1 MKLNLGGIPLF
12 LCAIL
17 SFVCM
22 NALAK
27 GMALQYPII
36 EVVWARYLSQTL
48 LTVLVF
54 NTKLKT
60 IVKTQRVKIH
70 LFRSALLFGATIFI
84 FAGFANLS
92 LAATMAI
99 FQTAPLLVVILSV
112 IFLGEIVGF
121 KRWLGVFVGF
131 FGALIIIQPGTD
143 TFLIASIFPLL
154 SALCYAGYAVST
166 RHLGTDEDPRTNFF
180 YTGLVGTI
188 VSTLILFPYFQ
199 KIELVDIIYFTMLG
213 TLGGFGHYCLI
224 LALRKSEASL
234 LAPFSYFDLVFSA
247 CLGIIFFTEYPSKSL
262 IIGAVIIV
270 GAGIY
275 TWYRERVQ
283 SHNQSV

>member
-1 MKLNLGGIPLF
+1 M
-12 LCAIL
+12 CAIL
-17 SFVCM
+17 AFACM

-36 EVVWARYLSQTL
+36 MVVWARYLSQTV

-54 NTKLKT
+54 NRNLKT
-60 IVKTQRVKIH
+60 IVKTKRIKIH

-112 IFLGEIVGF
+112 VFLSEVVGV
-121 KRWLGVFVGF
+121 KRWLGVVVGF
-131 FGALIIIQPGTD
+131 VGALIIIQPGTD
-143 TFLIASIFPLL
+143 TFLIASILPLL
-154 SALCYAGYAVST
+154 SALCYAAYAVST
-166 RHLGTDEDPRTNFF
+166 RHLGTEEDPRTNFF

-199 KIELVDIIYFTMLG
+199 KIELVDIVYFTLLG
-213 TLGGFGHYCLI
+213 TLGGLGHYCLI

-234 LAPFSYFDLVFSA
+234 LAPFSYFDLIFSA
-247 CLGIIFFTEYPSKSL
+247 CLGMIFFTEYPTQSL
-262 IIGAVIIV
+262 ILGAATIV

-275 TWYRERVQ
+275 TWYRGRVQ
-283 SHNQSV
+283 SHNQSA

>member
-1 MKLNLGGIPLF
+1 M
-12 LCAIL
+12 CAIL
-17 SFVCM
+17 AFACM

-36 EVVWARYLSQTL
+36 MVVWARYLSQTV

-54 NTKLKT
+54 NRNLKT
-60 IVKTQRVKIH
+60 IVKTKRIKIH

-99 FQTAPLLVVILSV
+99 FQTAPLLVVVLSV
-112 IFLGEIVGF
+112 FFLGEVVGV
-121 KRWLGVFVGF
+121 KRWLSVVVGF
-131 FGALIIIQPGTD
+131 VGALIIIQPGTD

-166 RHLGTDEDPRTNFF
+166 RHLGTEEDPRTNFF

-188 VSTLILFPYFQ
+188 VSTLILFPYLQ
-199 KIELVDIIYFTMLG
+199 KIELVDIVYFTLLG
-213 TLGGFGHYCLI
+213 TLGGLGHYCLI

-234 LAPFSYFDLVFSA
+234 LAPFSYFDLIFSA
-247 CLGIIFFTEYPSKSL
+247 CLGMIFFTEYPTQSL
-262 IIGAVIIV
+262 ILGATIIV

-275 TWYRERVQ
+275 TWYRGRVQ
-283 SHNQSV
+283 SDNQSV

>member
-1 MKLNLGGIPLF
+1 M
-12 LCAIL
+12 CAIL
-17 SFVCM
+17 AFACM

-36 EVVWARYLSQTL
+36 MVVWARYLSQTV

-54 NTKLKT
+54 NRNLKT
-60 IVKTQRVKIH
+60 IVKTKRIKIH

-112 IFLGEIVGF
+112 VFLSEVVGV
-121 KRWLGVFVGF
+121 KRWLGVVVGF
-131 FGALIIIQPGTD
+131 VGALIIIQPGTD
-143 TFLIASIFPLL
+143 TFLIASILPLL
-154 SALCYAGYAVST
+154 SALCYAAYAVST
-166 RHLGTDEDPRTNFF
+166 RHLGTEEDPRTNFF

-199 KIELVDIIYFTMLG
+199 KIELVDIVYFTLLG
-213 TLGGFGHYCLI
+213 TLGGLGHYCLI

-234 LAPFSYFDLVFSA
+234 LAPFSYFDLIFSA
-247 CLGIIFFTEYPSKSL
+247 CLGMIFFTEYPTQSL
-262 IIGAVIIV
+262 ILGAATIV

-283 SHNQSV
+283 SDNQSV

>member
-1 MKLNLGGIPLF
+1 M
-12 LCAIL
+12 CAIL
-17 SFVCM
+17 AFACM

-36 EVVWARYLSQTL
+36 MVVWARYLSQTV

-54 NTKLKT
+54 NRNLKT
-60 IVKTQRVKIH
+60 IVKTKRIKIH

-112 IFLGEIVGF
+112 VFLSEVVGV
-121 KRWLGVFVGF
+121 KRWLSVVVGF
-131 FGALIIIQPGTD
+131 VGALIIIQPGTD

-166 RHLGTDEDPRTNFF
+166 RHLGTEEDPRTNFF

-188 VSTLILFPYFQ
+188 VSTLILFPYLQ
-199 KIELVDIIYFTMLG
+199 KIELVDIVYFTLLG
-213 TLGGFGHYCLI
+213 TLGGLGHYCLI

-234 LAPFSYFDLVFSA
+234 LAPFSYFDLIFSA
-247 CLGIIFFTEYPSKSL
+247 CLGMIFFTEYPTQSL
-262 IIGAVIIV
+262 ILGATIIV

-275 TWYRERVQ
+275 TWYRGRVQ
-283 SHNQSV
+283 SDNQSV

>member
-1 MKLNLGGIPLF
+1 M
-12 LCAIL
+12 CAIL
-17 SFVCM
+17 AFACM

-36 EVVWARYLSQTL
+36 MVVWARYLSQTV

-54 NTKLKT
+54 NRNLKT
-60 IVKTQRVKIH
+60 IVKTKRIKIH

-112 IFLGEIVGF
+112 VFLGEVVGV
-121 KRWLGVFVGF
+121 KRWLGVVIGFV
-131 FGALIIIQPGTD
+131 GALIIIQPGTD
-143 TFLIASIFPLL
+143 TFLIASILPLL
-154 SALCYAGYAVST
+154 SALCYAAYAVST
-166 RHLGTDEDPRTNFF
+166 RHLGTEEDPRTNFF

-199 KIELVDIIYFTMLG
+199 KIELVDIVYFTLLG
-213 TLGGFGHYCLI
+213 TLGGLGHYCLI

-234 LAPFSYFDLVFSA
+234 LAPFSYFDLIFSA
-247 CLGIIFFTEYPSKSL
+247 CLGMIFFTEYPTQSL
-262 IIGAVIIV
+262 ILGAATIV

-275 TWYRERVQ
+275 TWYRGRVQ
-283 SHNQSV
+283 SDNQSV

>member
-1 MKLNLGGIPLF
+1 M
-12 LCAIL
+12 CAIL
-17 SFVCM
+17 AFACM

-36 EVVWARYLSQTL
+36 MVVWARYLSQTV

-54 NTKLKT
+54 NRNLKT
-60 IVKTQRVKIH
+60 IVKTKRIKIH

-112 IFLGEIVGF
+112 VFLSEVVGV
-121 KRWLGVFVGF
+121 KRWLSVVVGF
-131 FGALIIIQPGTD
+131 VGALIIIQPGTD

-166 RHLGTDEDPRTNFF
+166 RHLGTEEDPRTNFF

-188 VSTLILFPYFQ
+188 VSTLILFPYLQ
-199 KIELVDIIYFTMLG
+199 KIELVDIVYFTLLG
-213 TLGGFGHYCLI
+213 SLGGLGHYCLI

-234 LAPFSYFDLVFSA
+234 LAPFSYFDLIFSA
-247 CLGIIFFTEYPSKSL
+247 CLGMIFFTEYPTQSL
-262 IIGAVIIV
+262 ILGATIIV

-275 TWYRERVQ
+275 TWYRGRVQ
-283 SHNQSV
+283 SDNQSV

>member
-1 MKLNLGGIPLF
+1 M
-12 LCAIL
+12 CAIL
-17 SFVCM
+17 AFACM

-36 EVVWARYLSQTL
+36 MVVWARYLSQTV

-54 NTKLKT
+54 NRNLKT
-60 IVKTQRVKIH
+60 IVKTKRIKIH

-112 IFLGEIVGF
+112 VFLSEVVGV
-121 KRWLGVFVGF
+121 KRWLGVVVGF
-131 FGALIIIQPGTD
+131 VGALIIIQPGTD
-143 TFLIASIFPLL
+143 TFLIASILPLL
-154 SALCYAGYAVST
+154 SALCYAAYAVST
-166 RHLGTDEDPRTNFF
+166 RHLGTEEDPRTNFF

-188 VSTLILFPYFQ
+188 VSTLILFPYLQ
-199 KIELVDIIYFTMLG
+199 KIELVDIVYFTLLG
-213 TLGGFGHYCLI
+213 TLGGLGHYCLI

-234 LAPFSYFDLVFSA
+234 LAPFSYFDLIFSA
-247 CLGIIFFTEYPSKSL
+247 CLGMIFFTEYPTQSL
-262 IIGAVIIV
+262 ILGATIIV

-275 TWYRERVQ
+275 TWYRGRVQ
-283 SHNQSV
+283 SDNQSV

>member
-1 MKLNLGGIPLF
+1 M
-12 LCAIL
+12 CAIL
-17 SFVCM
+17 AFACM

-36 EVVWARYLSQTL
+36 MVVWARYLSQTV

-54 NTKLKT
+54 NRNLKT
-60 IVKTQRVKIH
+60 IVKTKRVKIH

-112 IFLGEIVGF
+112 FFLGEVVGV
-121 KRWLGVFVGF
+121 KRWLSVVVGF
-131 FGALIIIQPGTD
+131 VGALIIIQPGTD

-166 RHLGTDEDPRTNFF
+166 RHLGTEEDPRTNFF

-188 VSTLILFPYFQ
+188 VSTLILFPYLQ
-199 KIELVDIIYFTMLG
+199 KIELVDIVYFTLLG
-213 TLGGFGHYCLI
+213 TLGGLGHYCLI
-224 LALRKSEASL
+224 LALRRSEASL
-234 LAPFSYFDLVFSA
+234 LAPFSYFDLIFSA
-247 CLGIIFFTEYPSKSL
+247 CLGMIFFTEYPTQSL
-262 IIGAVIIV
+262 ILGATTIV

-275 TWYRERVQ
+275 TWYRGRVQ
-283 SHNQSV
+283 SDNQSV

>member
-1 MKLNLGGIPLF
+1 M
-12 LCAIL
+12 CAIL
-17 SFVCM
+17 AFACM

-36 EVVWARYLSQTL
+36 MVVWARYLSQTV

-54 NTKLKT
+54 NRNLKT
-60 IVKTQRVKIH
+60 IVKTKRIKIH

-112 IFLGEIVGF
+112 VFLSEVVGV
-121 KRWLGVFVGF
+121 KRWLGVVVGF
-131 FGALIIIQPGTD
+131 VGALIIIQPGTD
-143 TFLIASIFPLL
+143 TFLIASILPLL
-154 SALCYAGYAVST
+154 SALCYAAYAVST
-166 RHLGTDEDPRTNFF
+166 RHLGTEEDPRTNFF

-199 KIELVDIIYFTMLG
+199 KVELVDIVYFTLLG
-213 TLGGFGHYCLI
+213 TLGGLGHYCLI

-234 LAPFSYFDLVFSA
+234 LAPFSYFDLIFSA
-247 CLGIIFFTEYPSKSL
+247 CLGMIFFTEYPTQSL
-262 IIGAVIIV
+262 ILGAATIV

-275 TWYRERVQ
+275 TWYRGRVQ
-283 SHNQSV
+283 SDNQSV

>member
-1 MKLNLGGIPLF
+1 M
-12 LCAIL
+12 CAIL
-17 SFVCM
+17 AFACM

-36 EVVWARYLSQTL
+36 MVVWARYLSQTV

-54 NTKLKT
+54 NRNLKT
-60 IVKTQRVKIH
+60 IVKTKRIKIN
-70 LFRSALLFGATIFI
+70 LFRSTLLFGATIFI

-112 IFLGEIVGF
+112 VFLSEVVGV
-121 KRWLGVFVGF
+121 KRWLGVVVGF
-131 FGALIIIQPGTD
+131 VGALIIIQPGTD
-143 TFLIASIFPLL
+143 TFLIASILPLL
-154 SALCYAGYAVST
+154 SALCYAAYAVST
-166 RHLGTDEDPRTNFF
+166 RHLGTEEDPRTNFF

-199 KIELVDIIYFTMLG
+199 KIELVDIVYFTLLG
-213 TLGGFGHYCLI
+213 TLGGLGHYCLI

-234 LAPFSYFDLVFSA
+234 LAPFSYFDLIFSA
-247 CLGIIFFTEYPSKSL
+247 CLGMIFFTEYPTQSL
-262 IIGAVIIV
+262 ILGAATIV

-275 TWYRERVQ
+275 TWYRGRVQ
-283 SHNQSV
+283 SDNQSV

>member
-1 MKLNLGGIPLF
+1 M
-12 LCAIL
+12 CAIL
-17 SFVCM
+17 AFACM

-36 EVVWARYLSQTL
+36 MVVWARYLSQTV

-54 NTKLKT
+54 NRNLKT
-60 IVKTQRVKIH
+60 IVKTKRIKIH

-112 IFLGEIVGF
+112 FFLGEVVGV
-121 KRWLGVFVGF
+121 KRWLSVVVGF
-131 FGALIIIQPGTD
+131 VGALIIIQPGTD

-166 RHLGTDEDPRTNFF
+166 RHLGTEEDPRTNFF

-188 VSTLILFPYFQ
+188 VSTLILFPYLQ
-199 KIELVDIIYFTMLG
+199 KIELVDIVYFTLLG
-213 TLGGFGHYCLI
+213 SLGGLGHYCLI

-234 LAPFSYFDLVFSA
+234 LAPFSYFDLIFSA
-247 CLGIIFFTEYPSKSL
+247 CLGMIFFTEYPTQSL
-262 IIGAVIIV
+262 ILGATIIV

-275 TWYRERVQ
+275 TWYRGRVQ
-283 SHNQSV
+283 SDNQSV

>member
-1 MKLNLGGIPLF
+1 M
-12 LCAIL
+12 CAIL
-17 SFVCM
+17 AFACM

-36 EVVWARYLSQTL
+36 MVVWARYLSQTV

-54 NTKLKT
+54 NRNLKT
-60 IVKTQRVKIH
+60 IVKTKRIKIH

-99 FQTAPLLVVILSV
+99 FQTAPLLVVVLSV
-112 IFLGEIVGF
+112 FFLGEVVGV
-121 KRWLGVFVGF
+121 KRWLSVVVGF
-131 FGALIIIQPGTD
+131 VGALIIIQPGTD

-166 RHLGTDEDPRTNFF
+166 RHLGTEEDPRTNFF

-188 VSTLILFPYFQ
+188 VSTLILFPYLQ
-199 KIELVDIIYFTMLG
+199 RIELVDIVYFTLLG
-213 TLGGFGHYCLI
+213 TLGGLGHYCLI

-234 LAPFSYFDLVFSA
+234 LAPFSYFDLIFSA
-247 CLGIIFFTEYPSKSL
+247 CLGMIFFTEYPTQSL
-262 IIGAVIIV
+262 ILGAATIV

-275 TWYRERVQ
+275 TWYRGRVQ

>member
-1 MKLNLGGIPLF
+1 M
-12 LCAIL
+12 CAIL
-17 SFVCM
+17 AFACM

-36 EVVWARYLSQTL
+36 MVVWARYLSQTV

-54 NTKLKT
+54 NRNLKT
-60 IVKTQRVKIH
+60 IVKTKRIKIH

-112 IFLGEIVGF
+112 FFLGEVVGV
-121 KRWLGVFVGF
+121 KRWLGVVVGF
-131 FGALIIIQPGTD
+131 VGALIIIQPGTD
-143 TFLIASIFPLL
+143 TFLIASFFPLL

-166 RHLGTDEDPRTNFF
+166 RHLGTEEDPKTNFF
-180 YTGLVGTI
+180 YAGLVGTV

-199 KIELVDIIYFTMLG
+199 KIELADIFYFTLLG
-213 TLGGFGHYCLI
+213 TLGGLGHYCLI

-247 CLGIIFFTEYPSKSL
+247 CLGMIFFTEYPTQSL
-262 IIGAVIIV
+262 ILGATIIV

-275 TWYRERVQ
+275 TWYRGRVQ
-283 SHNQSV
+283 SDNQSV

>member
-1 MKLNLGGIPLF
+1 M
-12 LCAIL
+12 CAIL
-17 SFVCM
+17 AFACM

-36 EVVWARYLSQTL
+36 MVVWARYLSQTV

-54 NTKLKT
+54 NRNLKT

-112 IFLGEIVGF
+112 VFLSEVVGV
-121 KRWLGVFVGF
+121 KRWLGVVVGF
-131 FGALIIIQPGTD
+131 VGALIIIQPGTD
-143 TFLIASIFPLL
+143 TFLIASILPLL
-154 SALCYAGYAVST
+154 SALCYAAYAVST
-166 RHLGTDEDPRTNFF
+166 RHLGTEEDPRTNFF

-199 KIELVDIIYFTMLG
+199 KIELVDIVYFTLLG
-213 TLGGFGHYCLI
+213 TLGGLGHYCLI

-234 LAPFSYFDLVFSA
+234 LAPFSYFDLIFSA
-247 CLGIIFFTEYPSKSL
+247 CLGMIFFTEYPTQSL
-262 IIGAVIIV
+262 ILGAATIV

-275 TWYRERVQ
+275 TWYRGRVQ

>member
-1 MKLNLGGIPLF
+1 MKLNFGGIPLF

-17 SFVCM
+17 AFACM

-36 EVVWARYLSQTL
+36 MVVWARYLSQTV

-54 NTKLKT
+54 NRNIKT
-60 IVKTQRVKIH
+60 IVKTKRVKIH

-112 IFLGEIVGF
+112 IFLGEIVGV

-131 FGALIIIQPGTD
+131 VGALIIIQPGTD

-166 RHLGTDEDPRTNFF
+166 RHLGTEEDPRTNFF
-180 YTGLVGTI
+180 YTGLVGSI

-199 KIELVDIIYFTMLG
+199 KIELLDIIYFTLLG
-213 TLGGFGHYCLI
+213 TLGGFGHFCLI

-247 CLGIIFFTEYPSKSL
+247 CLGIIFFTEYPSQSL
-262 IIGAVIIV
+262 IIGAIIIV

>member
-1 MKLNLGGIPLF
+1 M
-12 LCAIL
+12 CAIL
-17 SFVCM
+17 AFACM

-36 EVVWARYLSQTL
+36 MVVWARYLSQTV

-54 NTKLKT
+54 NRNLKT
-60 IVKTQRVKIH
+60 IVKTKRVKIH

-112 IFLGEIVGF
+112 FFLGEVVGV
-121 KRWLGVFVGF
+121 KRWLGVVVGF
-131 FGALIIIQPGTD
+131 VGALIIIQPGTE
-143 TFLIASIFPLL
+143 TFLVASIFPLL

-166 RHLGTDEDPRTNFF
+166 RHLGTEEDPRTNFF

-188 VSTLILFPYFQ
+188 VSTIILFPYFQ
-199 KIELVDIIYFTMLG
+199 KIELVDIVYFTLLG
-213 TLGGFGHYCLI
+213 TLGGLGHYCLI
-224 LALRKSEASL
+224 LALRRSEASL
-234 LAPFSYFDLVFSA
+234 LAPFSYFDLIFSA
-247 CLGIIFFTEYPSKSL
+247 CLGMIFFTEYPTQSL
-262 IIGAVIIV
+262 ILGATTIV

-283 SHNQSV
+283 SDNQSV

>member
-1 MKLNLGGIPLF
+1 M
-12 LCAIL
+12 CAIL
-17 SFVCM
+17 AFACM

-36 EVVWARYLSQTL
+36 MVVWARYLSQTA

-54 NTKLKT
+54 NRNLKT
-60 IVKTQRVKIH
+60 IVKTKRIKIH

-112 IFLGEIVGF
+112 VFLSEVVGV
-121 KRWLGVFVGF
+121 KRWLGVVVGF
-131 FGALIIIQPGTD
+131 VGALIIIQPGTD
-143 TFLIASIFPLL
+143 TFLIASILPLL
-154 SALCYAGYAVST
+154 SALCYAAYAVST
-166 RHLGTDEDPRTNFF
+166 RHLGTEEDPRTNFF

-199 KIELVDIIYFTMLG
+199 KIELVDIVYFTLLG
-213 TLGGFGHYCLI
+213 TLGGLGHYCLI

-234 LAPFSYFDLVFSA
+234 LAPFSYFDLIFSA
-247 CLGIIFFTEYPSKSL
+247 CLGMIFFTEYPTQSL
-262 IIGAVIIV
+262 ILGAATIV

-275 TWYRERVQ
+275 TWYRGRVQ

>member
-1 MKLNLGGIPLF
+1 M
-12 LCAIL
+12 CAIL
-17 SFVCM
+17 AFACM

-36 EVVWARYLSQTL
+36 MVVWARYLSQTV

-54 NTKLKT
+54 NRNLKT
-60 IVKTQRVKIH
+60 IVKTKRIKIH

-112 IFLGEIVGF
+112 VFLSEVVGV
-121 KRWLGVFVGF
+121 KRWLSVVVGF
-131 FGALIIIQPGTD
+131 VGALIIIQPGTD

-166 RHLGTDEDPRTNFF
+166 RHLGTEEDPRTNFF

-188 VSTLILFPYFQ
+188 VSTLILFPYLQ
-199 KIELVDIIYFTMLG
+199 KIELVDIIYFTLLG
-213 TLGGFGHYCLI
+213 TIGGLGHYCLI

-234 LAPFSYFDLVFSA
+234 LAPFSYFDLIFSA
-247 CLGIIFFTEYPSKSL
+247 CLGMIFFTEYPTQSL
-262 IIGAVIIV
+262 ILGATIIV

-275 TWYRERVQ
+275 TWYRGRVQ
-283 SHNQSV
+283 SDNQSV

>member
-1 MKLNLGGIPLF
+1 
-12 LCAIL
+12 
-17 SFVCM
+17 M

-36 EVVWARYLSQTL
+36 MVVWARYLSQTV

-54 NTKLKT
+54 NRNLKT
-60 IVKTQRVKIH
+60 IVKTKRVKIH

-112 IFLGEIVGF
+112 FFLGEVVGV
-121 KRWLGVFVGF
+121 KRWLGVVVGF
-131 FGALIIIQPGTD
+131 VGALIIIQPGTD

-166 RHLGTDEDPRTNFF
+166 RHLGTEEDPRTNFF

-188 VSTLILFPYFQ
+188 VSTIILFPYFQ
-199 KIELVDIIYFTMLG
+199 KIELVDIIYFTLLG

-224 LALRKSEASL
+224 LALRRSEASL
-234 LAPFSYFDLVFSA
+234 LAPFSYFDLIFSA
-247 CLGIIFFTEYPSKSL
+247 CLGMIFFTEYPTQSL
-262 IIGAVIIV
+262 ILGATTIV

-275 TWYRERVQ
+275 TWYRGRVQ
-283 SHNQSV
+283 SDNQSV

>member
-1 MKLNLGGIPLF
+1 M
-12 LCAIL
+12 CAIL
-17 SFVCM
+17 AFACM

-36 EVVWARYLSQTL
+36 MVVWARYLSQTV
-48 LTVLVF
+48 LTALVF
-54 NTKLKT
+54 NRNLKT
-60 IVKTQRVKIH
+60 IVKTKRIKIH

-112 IFLGEIVGF
+112 FFLSEVVGV
-121 KRWLGVFVGF
+121 KRWLSVVVGF
-131 FGALIIIQPGTD
+131 VGALIIIQPGTD

-166 RHLGTDEDPRTNFF
+166 RHLGTEEDPRTNFF

-188 VSTLILFPYFQ
+188 VSTLILFPYLQ
-199 KIELVDIIYFTMLG
+199 KIELVDIVYFTLLG
-213 TLGGFGHYCLI
+213 TLGGLGHYCLI

-234 LAPFSYFDLVFSA
+234 LAPFSYFDLIFSA
-247 CLGIIFFTEYPSKSL
+247 CLGMIFFTEYPTQSL
-262 IIGAVIIV
+262 ILGATTIV

-275 TWYRERVQ
+275 TWYRGRAQ
-283 SHNQSV
+283 SDNQSV

>member
-1 MKLNLGGIPLF
+1 M
-12 LCAIL
+12 CAIL
-17 SFVCM
+17 AFACM

-36 EVVWARYLSQTL
+36 MVVWARYLSQTV

-54 NTKLKT
+54 NRNLKT
-60 IVKTQRVKIH
+60 IVKTKRIKIH

-112 IFLGEIVGF
+112 VFLSEFVGV
-121 KRWLGVFVGF
+121 KRWLGVVVGF
-131 FGALIIIQPGTD
+131 VGALIIIQPGTD
-143 TFLIASIFPLL
+143 TFLIASILPLL
-154 SALCYAGYAVST
+154 SALCYAAYAVST
-166 RHLGTDEDPRTNFF
+166 RHLGTEEDPRTNFF

-199 KIELVDIIYFTMLG
+199 KIELVDIVYFTLLG
-213 TLGGFGHYCLI
+213 TLGGSGHYCLI

-234 LAPFSYFDLVFSA
+234 LAPFSYFDLIFSA
-247 CLGIIFFTEYPSKSL
+247 CLGMIFFTEYPTQSL
-262 IIGAVIIV
+262 ILGAATIV

>member
-1 MKLNLGGIPLF
+1 M
-12 LCAIL
+12 CAIL
-17 SFVCM
+17 AFACM

-36 EVVWARYLSQTL
+36 MVVWARYLSQTV
-48 LTVLVF
+48 LTALVF
-54 NTKLKT
+54 NRNLKT

-112 IFLGEIVGF
+112 FFLGEVVGV
-121 KRWLGVFVGF
+121 KRWLSVVVGF
-131 FGALIIIQPGTD
+131 VGALIIIQPGTD
-143 TFLIASIFPLL
+143 TFLFASIFPLL

-166 RHLGTDEDPRTNFF
+166 RHLGTEEDPRTNFF

-188 VSTLILFPYFQ
+188 VSTLILFPYLQ
-199 KIELVDIIYFTMLG
+199 KIELVDIVYFTLLG
-213 TLGGFGHYCLI
+213 SLGGLGHYCLI

-234 LAPFSYFDLVFSA
+234 LAPFSYFDLIFSA
-247 CLGIIFFTEYPSKSL
+247 CLGMIFFTEYPTQSL
-262 IIGAVIIV
+262 ILGATIIV

-275 TWYRERVQ
+275 TWYRGRVQ
-283 SHNQSV
+283 SDNQSV

>member
-1 MKLNLGGIPLF
+1 MF
-12 LCAIL
+12 A
-17 SFVCM
+17 CM

-36 EVVWARYLSQTL
+36 MVVWARYLSQTV
-48 LTVLVF
+48 LTVLVI
-54 NTKLKT
+54 NRSIKT
-60 IVKTQRVKIH
+60 IVKTQRIKIH

-112 IFLGEIVGF
+112 VFLSEVVGV
-121 KRWLGVFVGF
+121 KRWLSVVVGF
-131 FGALIIIQPGTD
+131 VGALIIIQPGTD

-166 RHLGTDEDPRTNFF
+166 RHLGTEEDPRTNFF

-188 VSTLILFPYFQ
+188 VSTLILFPYLQ
-199 KIELVDIIYFTMLG
+199 KIELVDIVYFTLLG
-213 TLGGFGHYCLI
+213 TLGGLGHYCLI

-234 LAPFSYFDLVFSA
+234 LAPFSYFDLIFSA
-247 CLGIIFFTEYPSKSL
+247 CLGIIFFTEYPTQSL
-262 IIGAVIIV
+262 ILGATIIV

-275 TWYRERVQ
+275 TWYRGRVQ
-283 SHNQSV
+283 SDNQSV

>member
-131 FGALIIIQPGTD
+131 VGALIIIQPGTD

-166 RHLGTDEDPRTNFF
+166 RHLGTDEDPRTNSF
-180 YTGLVGTI
+180 
-188 VSTLILFPYFQ
+188 
-199 KIELVDIIYFTMLG
+199 
-213 TLGGFGHYCLI
+213 I
-224 LALRKSEASL
+224 LA
-234 LAPFSYFDLVFSA
+234 
-247 CLGIIFFTEYPSKSL
+247 
-262 IIGAVIIV
+262 
-270 GAGIY
+270 
-275 TWYRERVQ
+275 
-283 SHNQSV
+283 

>member
-1 MKLNLGGIPLF
+1 
-12 LCAIL
+12 
-17 SFVCM
+17 M

-27 GMALQYPII
+27 GMALQYTIVM
-36 EVVWARYLSQTL
+36 VVWARYLSQTV

-54 NTKLKT
+54 NKNLKT
-60 IVKTQRVKIH
+60 IVKTQRIKIH

-112 IFLGEIVGF
+112 IFLGEVVGV
-121 KRWLGVFVGF
+121 KRWLGVAVGF
-131 FGALIIIQPGTD
+131 AGALIIIQPGTD

-154 SALCYAGYAVST
+154 SALCYAAYAVST
-166 RHLGTDEDPRTNFF
+166 RHLGTEEDPRTNFF

-188 VSTLILFPYFQ
+188 VSTLILFPFFQ
-199 KIELVDIIYFTMLG
+199 KIELVDIIYFTLLG
-213 TLGGFGHYCLI
+213 ALGGSGHYCLI

-247 CLGIIFFTEYPSKSL
+247 CLGMIFFTEYPTQSL
-262 IIGAVIIV
+262 IIGATTIV

-275 TWYRERVQ
+275 TWYRERVR
-283 SHNQSV
+283 SIN

>member
-1 MKLNLGGIPLF
+1 M
-12 LCAIL
+12 CAIL
-17 SFVCM
+17 AFACM

-36 EVVWARYLSQTL
+36 MVVWARYLSQTV
-48 LTVLVF
+48 LTALVF
-54 NTKLKT
+54 NRNLKT
-60 IVKTQRVKIH
+60 IVKTKRIKIH

-84 FAGFANLS
+84 FAGFAKLS

-99 FQTAPLLVVILSV
+99 FQTAPLLVVVLSV
-112 IFLGEIVGF
+112 FFLGEVVGV
-121 KRWLGVFVGF
+121 KRWLSVVVGF
-131 FGALIIIQPGTD
+131 VGALIIIQPGTD

-166 RHLGTDEDPRTNFF
+166 RHLGTEEDPRTNFF

-188 VSTLILFPYFQ
+188 VSTLILFPYLQ
-199 KIELVDIIYFTMLG
+199 KIELVDIVYFTLLG
-213 TLGGFGHYCLI
+213 TLGGLGHYCLI

-234 LAPFSYFDLVFSA
+234 LAPFSYFDLIFSA
-247 CLGIIFFTEYPSKSL
+247 CLGMIFFTEYPTQSL
-262 IIGAVIIV
+262 ILGATTIV

-275 TWYRERVQ
+275 TWYRGRVQ
-283 SHNQSV
+283 SDDQSV

>member
-1 MKLNLGGIPLF
+1 
-12 LCAIL
+12 
-17 SFVCM
+17 M

-27 GMALQYPII
+27 GMALQYAII
-36 EVVWARYLSQTL
+36 MVVWARYLSQTV

-54 NTKLKT
+54 NRNLKT
-60 IVKTQRVKIH
+60 IVKTKRVKIH

-99 FQTAPLLVVILSV
+99 FQTAPLLVVVLSV
-112 IFLGEIVGF
+112 FFLGEVVGV
-121 KRWLGVFVGF
+121 KRWLSVVVGF
-131 FGALIIIQPGTD
+131 VGALIIIQPGTD

-166 RHLGTDEDPRTNFF
+166 RHLGTEEDPRTNFF

-188 VSTLILFPYFQ
+188 VSTIILFPYFQ
-199 KIELVDIIYFTMLG
+199 KIELVDIIYFTLLG
-213 TLGGFGHYCLI
+213 TLGGLGHYCLI

-234 LAPFSYFDLVFSA
+234 LAPFSYFDLIFSA
-247 CLGIIFFTEYPSKSL
+247 CLGMIFFTEYPTQSL
-262 IIGAVIIV
+262 ILGATTIV
-270 GAGIY
+270 VAGIY

-283 SHNQSV
+283 SANQSV

>member
-1 MKLNLGGIPLF
+1 M
-12 LCAIL
+12 CAIL
-17 SFVCM
+17 AFACM

-27 GMALQYPII
+27 GMALQYTIVM
-36 EVVWARYLSQTL
+36 VVWARYLSQTV

-54 NTKLKT
+54 NRNLKT
-60 IVKTQRVKIH
+60 IVKTKRIKIH

-112 IFLGEIVGF
+112 VFLSEVVGV
-121 KRWLGVFVGF
+121 KRWLSVVVGF
-131 FGALIIIQPGTD
+131 VGALIIIQPGTD

-166 RHLGTDEDPRTNFF
+166 RHLGTEEDPRTNFF

-188 VSTLILFPYFQ
+188 VSTLILFPYLQ
-199 KIELVDIIYFTMLG
+199 KIELVDIVYFTLLG
-213 TLGGFGHYCLI
+213 TLGGLGHYCLI

-234 LAPFSYFDLVFSA
+234 LAPFSYFDLIFSA
-247 CLGIIFFTEYPSKSL
+247 CLGMIFFTEYPTQSL
-262 IIGAVIIV
+262 IIGATIIV

-275 TWYRERVQ
+275 TWYRGRVQ
-283 SHNQSV
+283 SDNQSV

>member
-1 MKLNLGGIPLF
+1 MF
-12 LCAIL
+12 A
-17 SFVCM
+17 CM

-36 EVVWARYLSQTL
+36 MVVWARYLSQTL
-48 LTVLVF
+48 LTVLVI
-54 NTKLKT
+54 NKSIKT
-60 IVKTQRVKIH
+60 IVKTRRIKIH

-112 IFLGEIVGF
+112 VFLGEVVGV
-121 KRWLGVFVGF
+121 KRWLGVAVGF

-143 TFLIASIFPLL
+143 TFLIASFFPLL

-166 RHLGTDEDPRTNFF
+166 RHLGTEEDPRTNFF

-199 KIELVDIIYFTMLG
+199 KIELADIFYFTLLG
-213 TLGGFGHYCLI
+213 TLGGLGHYCLI

-247 CLGIIFFTEYPSKSL
+247 CLGMIFFSEYPTQSL
-262 IIGAVIIV
+262 IVGATIIV

-275 TWYRERVQ
+275 TWYRGRVQ
-283 SHNQSV
+283 SDNQSV

>member
-1 MKLNLGGIPLF
+1 M
-12 LCAIL
+12 CAIL
-17 SFVCM
+17 AFACM

-36 EVVWARYLSQTL
+36 MVVWARYLSQTV
-48 LTVLVF
+48 LTALVF
-54 NTKLKT
+54 NRNLKT

-112 IFLGEIVGF
+112 FFLGEVVGV
-121 KRWLGVFVGF
+121 KRWLSVVVGF
-131 FGALIIIQPGTD
+131 VGALIIIQPGTD

-166 RHLGTDEDPRTNFF
+166 RHLGTEEDPRTNFF

-188 VSTLILFPYFQ
+188 VSTLILFPYLQ
-199 KIELVDIIYFTMLG
+199 KIELVDIVYFTLLG
-213 TLGGFGHYCLI
+213 TLGGLGHYCLI
-224 LALRKSEASL
+224 LALRRSEASL
-234 LAPFSYFDLVFSA
+234 LAPFSYFDLIFSA
-247 CLGIIFFTEYPSKSL
+247 CLGMIFFTEYPTQSL
-262 IIGAVIIV
+262 ILGATTIV

-275 TWYRERVQ
+275 TWYRGRVQ
-283 SHNQSV
+283 SDNQSV

>member
-1 MKLNLGGIPLF
+1 M
-12 LCAIL
+12 CAIL
-17 SFVCM
+17 AFACM

-36 EVVWARYLSQTL
+36 MVVWARYLSQTV

-54 NTKLKT
+54 NRNLKT

-112 IFLGEIVGF
+112 VFLGEVVGV
-121 KRWLGVFVGF
+121 KRWLGVVIGFV
-131 FGALIIIQPGTD
+131 GALIIIQPGTD
-143 TFLIASIFPLL
+143 TFLIASILPLL
-154 SALCYAGYAVST
+154 SALCYAAYAVST
-166 RHLGTDEDPRTNFF
+166 RHLGTEEDPRTNFF

-199 KIELVDIIYFTMLG
+199 KIELVDIVYFTLLG
-213 TLGGFGHYCLI
+213 TLGGLGHYCLI

-234 LAPFSYFDLVFSA
+234 LAPFSYFDLIFSA
-247 CLGIIFFTEYPSKSL
+247 CLGMIFFTEYPTQSL
-262 IIGAVIIV
+262 ILGAATIV

-275 TWYRERVQ
+275 TWYRGRVQ
-283 SHNQSV
+283 SDNQSV

>member
-1 MKLNLGGIPLF
+1 M
-12 LCAIL
+12 CAIL
-17 SFVCM
+17 AFACM

-36 EVVWARYLSQTL
+36 MVVWARYLSQTV

-54 NTKLKT
+54 NRNLKT
-60 IVKTQRVKIH
+60 IVKTKRIKIH

-112 IFLGEIVGF
+112 VFLSEVVGV
-121 KRWLGVFVGF
+121 KRWLGVVVGF
-131 FGALIIIQPGTD
+131 VGALIIIQPGTD
-143 TFLIASIFPLL
+143 TFLIASILPLL
-154 SALCYAGYAVST
+154 SALCYAAYAVST
-166 RHLGTDEDPRTNFF
+166 RHLGTEEDPRTNFF

-199 KIELVDIIYFTMLG
+199 KIELVDIVYFTLLG
-213 TLGGFGHYCLI
+213 TLGGLGHYCLI

-234 LAPFSYFDLVFSA
+234 LAPFSYFDLIFSA
-247 CLGIIFFTEYPSKSL
+247 CLGMIFFTEYPTQSL
-262 IIGAVIIV
+262 ILGAATIV

-275 TWYRERVQ
+275 TWYRGRVQ

>member
-1 MKLNLGGIPLF
+1 MKLNFGGIPLF

-17 SFVCM
+17 MFACM

-27 GMALQYPII
+27 GMALQYPIVM
-36 EVVWARYLSQTL
+36 VVWARYLSQTI
-48 LTVLVF
+48 LTVLVI
-54 NTKLKT
+54 NRSIKT
-60 IVKTQRVKIH
+60 VVKTKRIKIH

-99 FQTAPLLVVILSV
+99 FQTAPLFVVILSV
-112 IFLGEIVGF
+112 IFLGEMVGV
-121 KRWLGVFVGF
+121 KRWLGVAVGF
-131 FGALIIIQPGTD
+131 VGALIIIQPGTD
-143 TFLIASIFPLL
+143 TFLIASFFPLL

-166 RHLGTDEDPRTNFF
+166 RHLGTEEDPKTNFF
-180 YTGLVGTI
+180 YAGLVGTV

-199 KIELVDIIYFTMLG
+199 KIELADIFYFTLLG
-213 TLGGFGHYCLI
+213 TLGGLGHYCLI

-247 CLGIIFFTEYPSKSL
+247 CLGMIFFTEYPTQSL
-262 IIGAVIIV
+262 IIGATIIV

-283 SHNQSV
+283 SDNQSV

>member
-1 MKLNLGGIPLF
+1 M
-12 LCAIL
+12 CAIL
-17 SFVCM
+17 AFACM

-36 EVVWARYLSQTL
+36 MVVWARYLSQTV

-54 NTKLKT
+54 NRNLKT
-60 IVKTQRVKIH
+60 IVKTKRIKIH

-112 IFLGEIVGF
+112 VFLSEVVGV
-121 KRWLGVFVGF
+121 KRWLGVVVGF
-131 FGALIIIQPGTD
+131 VGALIIIQPGTD
-143 TFLIASIFPLL
+143 TFLIASILPLL
-154 SALCYAGYAVST
+154 SALCYAAYAVST
-166 RHLGTDEDPRTNFF
+166 RHLGTEEDPRTNFF

-199 KIELVDIIYFTMLG
+199 KIELVDIVYFTLLG
-213 TLGGFGHYCLI
+213 TLGGLGHYCLI

-234 LAPFSYFDLVFSA
+234 LAPFSYFDLIFSA
-247 CLGIIFFTEYPSKSL
+247 CLGMIFFTEYPTQSL
-262 IIGAVIIV
+262 ILGAATIV